1 MNRLS
6 GKGKGKARDSRVIRD
21 EDIQRRRRQQF
32 ENMTGVPMRYL
43 DMMKD
48 IHAEASKS
56 GDKPLKKRK
65 RMRQD
70 DGPDEGYSG
79 NKSSRSKQGM
89 KVSQENTLENPVV
102 IQDSSDEE
110 LEEAE
115 DEDEDEDVD
124 WEEVM
129 LNDGEGSVELND
141 GGVSVEG
148 EGEGS
153 SEAITVTLSKE
164 ASEKKKVKTSS
175 KPRTALTNE
184 EKGYRIM
191 LHKIHLLCLL
201 HHVWL
206 RNRWCNDYSV
216 RHTYKN
222 FLSPTVI
229 QELRPS
235 DKLSP
240 TLRTRKFLDGLRH
253 AMYAWRKRFRV
264 TSKGLYLVSWGD
276 IFRADRP
283 LETKMGLAKFR
294 NRLHGF
300 RGSRDVGAQGFCALL
315 RSLDIDTRLVCSLQP
330 LDFTSTAPIDET
342 LKKGE
347 TPVIVD
353 THYPVYWIEAWDE
366 ASEKWVT
373 VDPIVTGWIEI
384 IRSSTKS
391 KLEPPLADK
400 ANSLRYAIAFDYH
413 GHATD
418 VTRRYVQNFNSKTRK
433 KRVTGISDKDSVW
446 WDRALCRF
454 QPTTA
459 PSKQELTEAK
469 DLALRESAEGF
480 PSNIQDFKGHPLYA
494 LKRHLHQ
501 NEVLRQDAEPCGKLS
516 IKGKVESV
524 YSRNDVLIVRTA
536 RAWYKLGRVLKP
548 GSKPLKHKATK
559 QATDED
565 NESAMYSLEQ
575 TEKYI
580 PPPVE
585 DGVIP
590 KNVYG
595 NIDVY
600 VPSMIPKGA
609 VHLKQEYMN
618 VAARLVEVDYAD
630 AVVGFSYV
638 ARRMTPKIQGIIVA
652 AEYKEAVETAYQQLL
667 EEQEEEDKQERLA
680 KALLRWRRYL
690 VALRIKD
697 RLNRVHGRVDDQDQ
711 DNTTKDHNDDPIYL
725 DDSDSSL
732 EGGFAK
738 NPQQQQQRNQ
748 AIELDDDDD
757 DDDDDDGGGFI
768 KQKTATPEPE
778 AEPEQ
783 SSHTGNQLEREIPEE
798 AKEEDPD
805 DLLSRAK
812 DMVQSFP
819 QTHFTLQI
827 DSGPEIYKPPP
838 VHSRVQTATHTV
850 QLEKSPS
857 PVRHPKPESEPEEE
871 SMLPTKEL
879 TPEPEPSQKPTMATT
894 NTQQQPP
901 SDAESEDFFPDS
913 VSESELYNDDD

>member
-1 MNRLS
+1 MNRLP
-6 GKGKGKARDSRVIRD
+6 GKGKGKAREDRIIRD
-21 EDIQRRRRQQF
+21 EDIQSHRKQQF

-48 IHAEASKS
+48 IHVEASRT
-56 GDKPLKKRK
+56 GDRPLKKRK
-65 RMRQD
+65 RWRQED
-70 DGPDEGYSG
+70 DQAGKVGG
-79 NKSSRSKQGM
+79 NKAPRSTEGIG
-89 KVSQENTLENPVV
+89 SNGDNSLENPLV
-102 IQDSSDEE
+102 IEDDSPSSEE
-110 LEEAE
+110 E
-115 DEDEDEDVD
+115 DEDID
-124 WEEVM
+124 WEEVE
-129 LNDGEGSVELND
+129 LAEGGESVDDKAGN
-141 GGVSVEG
+141 
-148 EGEGS
+148 GS

-164 ASEKKKVKTSS
+164 AAEERKVKRS
-175 KPRTALTNE
+175 KPRTNLSKE

-222 FLSPTVI
+222 FLSPVVI

-253 AMYAWRKRFRV
+253 AMNAWRKRFRV
-264 TSKGLYLVSWGD
+264 TSKGLYLVSWND

-283 LETKMGLAKFR
+283 LETKMDLAKFR
-294 NRLHGF
+294 NRLHSF

-342 LKKGE
+342 LRKGD

-353 THYPVYWIEAWDE
+353 THYPVYWVEAWDE

-373 VDPIVTGWIEI
+373 VDPIVTGWVEI
-384 IRSSTKS
+384 IRSTTKS
-391 KLEPPLADK
+391 KLEPPLSDK
-400 ANSLRYAIAFDYH
+400 ANSLRYVIAFDYH
-413 GHATD
+413 GNATD
-418 VTRRYVQNFNSKTRK
+418 VTRRYAQNFNSKTRK
-433 KRVTGISDKDSVW
+433 KRITGISDRDSVW

-454 QPTTA
+454 KPTTA
-459 PSKQELTEAK
+459 PSKQELAEAK
-469 DLALRESAEGF
+469 DMNLRESAEGF
-480 PSNIQDFKGHPLYA
+480 PNNIQDFKGHPIYA

-501 NEVLRQDAEPCGKLS
+501 DEVLRADAVPCGKLS
-516 IKGKVESV
+516 VKNRVESV
-524 YSRNDVLIVRTA
+524 YSRKDVKIVRTA
-536 RAWYKLGRVLKP
+536 RAWYKVGRILKP
-548 GSKPLKHKATK
+548 GSRPLKHKSAK
-559 QATDED
+559 KAEAMTDED

-590 KNVYG
+590 KNDFG

-609 VHLKQEYMN
+609 VHLKHKYMN
-618 VAARLVEVDYAD
+618 IAARLVEVDYAE
-630 AVVGFSYV
+630 AVVGFSYA

-652 AEYKEAVETAYQQLL
+652 TEHKEAVEAAYQQLL

-697 RLNRVHGRVDDQDQ
+697 RLNRVHGRVDHQD
-711 DNTTKDHNDDPIYL
+711 DNPNVQTHDEPIEL

-732 EGGFAK
+732 EGGFTK
-738 NPQQQQQRNQ
+738 DPLQQNNV
-748 AIELDDDDD
+748 IELDGDYSDDKDFD
-757 DDDDDDGGGFI
+757 GGFI
-768 KQKTATPEPE
+768 KQKTPTPETEVEGPKPSQPELDIPKEEPDSNDLLSQAKNMVQNFPQAEFIPPSDSDFEIIEPPPPPPTISAHMKTITHTLQVEDTPTPHTNLEPKSEELSASTGEATPEP
-778 AEPEQ
+778 
-783 SSHTGNQLEREIPEE
+783 
-798 AKEEDPD
+798 
-805 DLLSRAK
+805 DL
-812 DMVQSFP
+812 P
-819 QTHFTLQI
+819 QKQDIVT
-827 DSGPEIYKPPP
+827 K
-838 VHSRVQTATHTV
+838 
-850 QLEKSPS
+850 KSP
-857 PVRHPKPESEPEEE
+857 
-871 SMLPTKEL
+871 
-879 TPEPEPSQKPTMATT
+879 
-894 NTQQQPP
+894 QQPQ
-901 SDAESEDFFPDS
+901 SDVESVDFFPDS
-913 VSESELYNDDD
+913 VSESELYNDDE